1 MGRLCYEAR
10 DREEHWVLPMRPA
23 YAACKA
29 VLIWDETAALTGDWK
44 NQDLSARCLTGS
56 VSD

>member
-1 MGRLCYEAR
+1 
-10 DREEHWVLPMRPA
+10 MRPA